1 MTKTIYKLKEHVTDE
16 MLIMAGFTRDIP
28 STRFVRSSRIF
39 LDVYADTVTRNFTAT
54 MFRYVVNL
62 EYADAVTR
70 NITAPMFRL
79 EEVNPNPYI
88 HDLLERGWVEKV
100 VMEDGEK

>member
-39 LDVYADTVTRNFTAT
+39 LDVYADTVTRNITAT
-54 MFRYVVNL
+54 MFRFVVNW
-62 EYADAVTR
+62 ES
-70 NITAPMFRL
+70 
-79 EEVNPNPYI
+79 EEVNPKPYI

>member
-28 STRFVRSSRIF
+28 STRFVRISRIF
-39 LDVYADTVTRNFTAT
+39 LDVYADTVTRNITAT
-54 MFRYVVNL
+54 MFRVVNL
-62 EYADAVTR
+62 ES
-70 NITAPMFRL
+70 
-79 EEVNPNPYI
+79 EEVNPKPYI